1 MRSITA
7 RLSSNNISTSPP
19 AVSGITTPF
28 TDTFTLET
36 ITPMTGGGY
45 EAGHTDSERPV
56 RVPAIRG
63 HLRYWFR
70 MLGLEGEAE
79 IFGSTDKAGKISVE
93 VPAFSLPAESPPHYK
108 PSSLEGYALFPVLKT
123 MDEAVFSR
131 GLKFSLSLIYPE
143 EYKDKVRLA
152 VSAWVYFGGIGARTR
167 RGCGSLMCTAGKLL
181 PLAEVMKH
189 CSGLSLWTKAE
200 NANSAW
206 TGALKSY
213 RTYRKGSNNMMGPSQ
228 WPEARSIRDVKSHRA
243 SQLLVP
249 KASLGMPINFDK
261 LGVVV
266 GVRNLDSDTPGRMA
280 SPVITKAL
288 RTSEGWFSAVIFLP
302 ASDEVFTKPLNA
314 KGFSTPGA
322 VIPDRRGTM
331 YSSIPPMKG
340 CLDAISGF
348 ARQVEREGYK
358 KYV

>member
-7 RLSSNNISTSPP
+7 RLDKKHISASPP
-19 AVSGITTPF
+19 TVSAASRPF

-45 EAGHTDSERPV
+45 EAGHVDRARPV

-70 MLGLEGEAE
+70 MLGLDGEAE
-79 IFGSTDKAGKISVE
+79 LFGSTDKAGKISAD
-93 VPAFSLPAESPPHYK
+93 VPAFVLPPESPPQYT

-123 MDEAVFSR
+123 MNEAVFSK
-131 GLKFSLSLIYPE
+131 GLKFRLSLTYPE
-143 EYKDKVRLA
+143 EYTRKVRLA

-167 RGCGSLMCTAGKLL
+167 RGCGSLRCVDGALL
-181 PLAEVMKH
+181 PLSEVMK
-189 CSGLSLWTKAE
+189 CCTGITLWTKKAD
-200 NANSAW
+200 AKTAW

-213 RTYRKGSNNMMGPSQ
+213 RAYRKGTGDMREASQ
-228 WPEARSIRDVKSHRA
+228 WPEARSIKDVKNHRTDR
-243 SQLLVP
+243 LLAP
-249 KASLGMPINFDK
+249 KAALGMPINFDK
-261 LGVVV
+261 FGVILGT
-266 GVRNLDSDTPGRMA
+266 RDSRDKDNPGRMA

-302 ASDEVFTKPLNA
+302 VTDEVFTKPLKA
-314 KGFSTPGA
+314 KGLTGA
-322 VIPDRRGTM
+322 DIPDRRGAI

-340 CLDAISGF
+340 ELDAISGF
-348 ARQVEREGYK
+348 VTHIDREGYK
-358 KYV
+358 KYE